1 MIDRRYDGRRTALRP
16 PALQLT
22 TSQSTRSTNTPER
35 ITVAPFCH
43 LSTGLSSA
51 IGRRARPIDWCYRPL
66 SPSSPPPCAVR
77 AAGVDSAQTNVGRQS
92 ARASP
97 CPIDGAS
104 SRRRG
109 ATSLDRRSHPIS
121 ARGNDRSR
129 LSPWEYDKNVYSL
142 ERFIRS
148 LRLSTSNRQS
158 APPRTHS
165 SMLIPANG
173 PAQ

>member
-43 LSTGLSSA
+43 LSTG
-51 IGRRARPIDWCYRPL
+51 R
-66 SPSSPPPCAVR
+66 SSPIGPSRAPIVVVRRPPSPRRRRNDRIWRRVN
-77 AAGVDSAQTNVGRQS
+77 SAQTNGTDEW

-97 CPIDGAS
+97 WPIDGAS
-104 SRRRG
+104 SGRRG

-121 ARGNDRSR
+121 AGGNDRSR
-129 LSPWEYDKNVYSL
+129 LSPWE
-142 ERFIRS
+142 
-148 LRLSTSNRQS
+148 
-158 APPRTHS
+158 
-165 SMLIPANG
+165 
-173 PAQ
+173 